1 MDKIEATQKN
11 FLEGCN
17 CCQAVLLSYAQE
29 FGMDEKTALRISGN
43 FGAGYGKVR
52 EVCGAVSGM
61 TMVAGLAKG
70 YDEVNNAAAKAAA
83 YDLERKIVEE
93 FRARNGALTCREL
106 LEIQEKYKESGL
118 LPNKEPF
125 NTQRPCIYLVK
136 SAIEILE
143 KDVFDR

>member
-1 MDKIEATQKN
+1 MHKSLGWTKRRLCAFPE
-11 FLEGCN
+11 
-17 CCQAVLLSYAQE
+17 
-29 FGMDEKTALRISGN
+29 ISVQDM
-43 FGAGYGKVR
+43 AR
-52 EVCGAVSGM
+52 CGAVSGM

-136 SAIEILE
+136 SATEILE